1 MRSGNGLWSIR
12 AGMSVRPMFAAA
24 RSPLKGFG
32 SRSKSGSLDMLTAI
46 RRASSRVSRLLTAR
60 RCGSSSKYERLP
72 VRIADDEAFGKLI
85 HGAVENG
92 ARSLATFCVGGRPER
107 HYRGHGSLCAVG
119 MGNVNAK
126 GRVPVSHWETNDG
139 TLLTCDLMTRAAGQR
154 RSVVSHSARR
164 TGAPGTDSVAGSATR
179 RREHAVERSASRLAG
194 PMGHSIARDRPE
206 CFDA

>member
-1 MRSGNGLWSIR
+1 
-12 AGMSVRPMFAAA
+12 MFAAA

-126 GRVPVSHWETNDG
+126 GRVPASHWETSDRR
-139 TLLTCDLMTRAAGQR
+139 LLTCDLMTGEA
-154 RSVVSHSARR
+154 VS
-164 TGAPGTDSVAGSATR
+164 GAPSCRTAHGEQARLEPIAWLDRQPGEGSMRLSAALQDWLDLWATR
-179 RREHAVERSASRLAG
+179 
-194 PMGHSIARDRPE
+194 
-206 CFDA
+206 